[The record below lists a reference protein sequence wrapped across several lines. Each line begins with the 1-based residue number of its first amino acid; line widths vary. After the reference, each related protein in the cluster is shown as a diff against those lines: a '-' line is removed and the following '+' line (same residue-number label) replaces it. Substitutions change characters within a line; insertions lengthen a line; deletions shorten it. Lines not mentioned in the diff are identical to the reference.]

1 MLKKANDNKATFASY
16 AKGVYSIRNMAPE
29 FYRTLPTE
37 QRKAHDAGFAFLSNN
52 LAKIDKTIY
61 KPLANITYVEDAKG
75 CIEVGN
81 ELVDSIEYY
90 SSDYTGLADTI
101 NNIFGAKGD
110 IIPRVT
116 GGLIQGRVP
125 VYNFEIA
132 YEFKFVELE
141 KLAGKNVPVS
151 IETVYQDLVTTG
163 WDLFVNRVFYTGIG
177 GEGGI
182 FNHSKVKTY
191 TLPGITSATI
201 STVADSVLI
210 AAINTMIKNHLVAT
224 NYNIN
229 TLPDTILVPT
239 AIAETLANRVNALYT
254 DYLINF
260 LQTHNLA
267 TATARANGI
276 ENHTLRIVGRAQAD
290 DQGVAGKGRLAMY
303 KKDPKFLKLHIPFD
317 FKSFRTAPDMQ
328 SMSYVTLFVGQV
340 SQLQLPYNED
350 STEPGA
356 VSYYDLAS

>member
-1 MLKKANDNKATFASY
+1 MKKANDNKAVFASQ
-16 AKGVYSIRNMAPE
+16 AGGIFSVRNVNPD
-29 FYRTLPTE
+29 FYRTLSPE
-37 QRKAHDAGFAFLSNN
+37 KRKAHDAGFAFLHNN

-61 KPLANITYVEDAKG
+61 KPLANVTYVEDAKG

-81 ELVDSIEYY
+81 ELVDAIEYY
-90 SSDYTGLADTI
+90 SSDYTGLADTV
-101 NNIFGAKGD
+101 NNIFGSKGD

-141 KLAGKNVPVS
+141 KLAGKNLPVS
-151 IETVYQDLVTTG
+151 IETVYQDLVTMG

-177 GEGGI
+177 GEGGLL
-182 FNHSKVKTY
+182 NHSKVQVT

-201 STVADSVLI
+201 HTVDDSVII
-210 AAINTMIKNHLVAT
+210 AAFNTMIKNHLVAT
-224 NYNIN
+224 NYNLN
-229 TLPDTILVPT
+229 TLPDTIVVPT
-239 AIAETLANRVNALYT
+239 AVAETLANRVNALYT

-260 LQTHNLA
+260 LSTHNLA

-276 ENHTLRIVGRAQAD
+276 DNHTLRIVGRVQAD
-290 DQGVAGKGRLAMY
+290 DQGVAGKGRLVMY

-317 FKSFRTAPDMQ
+317 FKSFRTAPDMTNA
-328 SMSYVTLFVGQV
+328 SYVTLFVGQV
-340 SQLQLPYNED
+340 SQLQLPYNESD
-350 STEPGA
+350 TAPGA
-356 VSYYDLAS
+356 LSYYDLAS